1 MIYLDVT
8 EQAHFVFWICKY
20 YQCILCDSSHKI
32 KVFTY
37 LYLEI
42 VINKNEEFHVEN
54 RIFSISIKLKYVKI
68 LIPMKHFFFVFWT
81 NNCML
86 YIIFPQNSVRNCSSV
101 CLCGCPHSC
110 SSCISYQNNFRGFP
124 TLHPSLQF
132 YYLLSFQNYVRVLMI
147 KW

>member
-8 EQAHFVFWICKY
+8 EQVHFVFWICKY

-68 LIPMKHFFFVFWT
+68 LIPMKHFFLFSEP
-81 NNCML
+81 
-86 YIIFPQNSVRNCSSV
+86 IIAC
-101 CLCGCPHSC
+101 
-110 SSCISYQNNFRGFP
+110 Y
-124 TLHPSLQF
+124 TLFSLKTLLGIA
-132 YYLLSFQNYVRVLMI
+132 LLSASVGVPTAVHHAFLTKIISEGSQLFTQVFNFIIYSVFKTMSESL
-147 KW
+147 W